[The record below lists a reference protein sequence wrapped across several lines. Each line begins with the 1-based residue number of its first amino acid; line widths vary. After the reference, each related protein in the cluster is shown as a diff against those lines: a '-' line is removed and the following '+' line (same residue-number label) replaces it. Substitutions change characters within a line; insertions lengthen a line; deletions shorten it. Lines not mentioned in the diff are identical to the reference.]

1 MLGLVTGAH
10 TFVPKQF
17 MHMVSFSTI
26 IHLLFAGKQIIDD
39 TICIPFQMTAGGQ
52 PVTGTNI
59 ISIIP
64 GSTWGTKE
72 DKVLIVGAHWDTVV
86 GSPGKGQMLLSNKYH
101 PTAL

>member
-1 MLGLVTGAH
+1 
-10 TFVPKQF
+10 
-17 MHMVSFSTI
+17 
-26 IHLLFAGKQIIDD
+26 
-39 TICIPFQMTAGGQ
+39 MTAGGQ

-86 GSPGKGQMLLSNKYH
+86 GSPGEGQMLLSNKYMYNTYVYDRTLMKLLQI
-101 PTAL
+101 PPRVQ

>member
-1 MLGLVTGAH
+1 
-10 TFVPKQF
+10 
-17 MHMVSFSTI
+17 
-26 IHLLFAGKQIIDD
+26 
-39 TICIPFQMTAGGQ
+39 MTAGGQ

-86 GSPGKGQMLLSNKYH
+86 GSPGEGQMLLSNK
-101 PTAL
+101 